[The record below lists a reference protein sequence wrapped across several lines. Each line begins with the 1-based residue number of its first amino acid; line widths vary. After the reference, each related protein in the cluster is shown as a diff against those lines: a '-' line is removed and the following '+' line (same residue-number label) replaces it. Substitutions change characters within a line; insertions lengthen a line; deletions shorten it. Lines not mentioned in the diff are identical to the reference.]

1 MGEPITWRSL
11 LAQGPAE
18 ALRPMAVGT
27 EIFSRG
33 LDKFQQTLLDQEA
46 VNQGVLNRAEDAKV
60 LSFKERLAAARTP
73 QEVAAIQ
80 GELDAMRA
88 GLGVRGRTAVL
99 GQEEARQLQLQ
110 DVISKK
116 NAFDDAEL
124 DRQQRPLVQQILG
137 LAAKGDKLSSG
148 MALQLLQQNPGLRNS
163 AEISKA
169 IVGGE
174 RDFTRFGWEG
184 DKNARENR
192 LADSTITMQGAQ
204 AGAARA
210 QTEAAKYTLEVA
222 KEDRTLAQAAAA
234 KAANLKKL
242 EVLGNPYAQD
252 GAYTPERAVEL
263 QKLAVDLKLEHK
275 PDEMQKVLQRVDSI
289 NRERIAKNELPLPMS
304 VVKQALLQAED
315 SWWRYNEG
323 PASSVEAQLRTYK
336 GPSQSSRTGELADH
350 YQAWLSASEQVADT
364 PRPGNPP
371 KGKVSG
377 GVKGASTSISNG
389 AGVLFPKPTR

>member
-1 MGEPITWRSL
+1 
-11 LAQGPAE
+11 
-18 ALRPMAVGT
+18 
-27 EIFSRG
+27 
-33 LDKFQQTLLDQEA
+33 
-46 VNQGVLNRAEDAKV
+46 VLNRAEDAKV

-80 GELDAMRA
+80 GELDAIRA
-88 GLGVRGRTAVL
+88 GLGNRGRTAVL

-124 DRQQRPLVQQILG
+124 DRQQRPLAQQILS

-148 MALQLLQQNPGLRNS
+148 MALQLLQQNPGLRNA
-163 AEISKA
+163 AEISRA
-169 IVGGE
+169 IVSGE
-174 RDFTRFGWEG
+174 RDFARFGWDG
-184 DKNARENR
+184 DKNVRENK
-192 LADSTITMQGAQ
+192 LADSTINMQSAQ

-210 QTEAAKYTLEVA
+210 QTAAANYTLDVA
-222 KEDRTLAQAAAA
+222 KEDRGLAQAAAA
-234 KAANLKKL
+234 KQATLKKL
-242 EVLGNPYAQD
+242 EIAGNPYAQD
-252 GAYTPERAVEL
+252 GVYTPERAVEL
-263 QKLAVDLKLEHK
+263 QKLAVELKLEHK
-275 PDEMQKVLQRVDSI
+275 PDEMQKVLQRVDAI

-304 VVKQALLQAED
+304 VVKQSLLQAED

-323 PASSVEAQLRTYK
+323 PASSVEDQLRSYK
-336 GPSQSSRTGELADH
+336 GKQAVEMRIVDGQLQAFNPLVDH
-350 YQAWLSASEQVADT
+350 YQAYLQAKGDVADAV
-364 PRPGNPP
+364 PPGSAP